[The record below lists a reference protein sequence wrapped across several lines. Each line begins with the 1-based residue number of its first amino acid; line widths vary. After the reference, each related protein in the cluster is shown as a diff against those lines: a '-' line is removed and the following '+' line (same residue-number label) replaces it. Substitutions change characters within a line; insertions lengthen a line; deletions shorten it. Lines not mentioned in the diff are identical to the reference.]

1 MIDPYTDRAIQ
12 EAIEQLA
19 EAVLSRQPS
28 LDWQEVQKALRGT
41 VEDLMSEPGRI
52 EREPSGTVE
61 PPPEAQRESPPPGP
75 PPDANPPA

>member
-1 MIDPYTDRAIQ
+1 MSDPYRNRAIQ

-19 EAVLSRQPS
+19 EAVVSQEPR
-28 LDWQEVQKALRGT
+28 LDWQEVQKVLRGT
-41 VEDLMSEPGRI
+41 VEDLMGDPGRI
-52 EREPSGTVE
+52 EGELAGTVG